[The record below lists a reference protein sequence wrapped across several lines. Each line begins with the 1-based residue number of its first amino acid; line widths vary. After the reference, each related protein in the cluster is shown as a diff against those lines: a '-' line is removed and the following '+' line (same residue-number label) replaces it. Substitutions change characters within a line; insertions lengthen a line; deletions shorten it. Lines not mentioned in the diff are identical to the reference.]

1 MVAPRQEMTSVL
13 RFSLCE
19 TTVIHFSGFSA
30 GTGGLGQ
37 RRVKSNVKF
46 NVIHPKKLP
55 QEMII
60 TFSLI
65 ITSVNNSTQLHNI
78 RYSGND
84 IYSHSLS
91 LLGICIKNKSG
102 HSKKKEKRNKKSI
115 FLNRASQPAEL
126 VSGLGLKWGCPPN
139 SRSALMNVSKK
150 DRKQDQISFFLF
162 FFRQAFPWAIF
173 PGRLHY
179 YSAETSAPSEPYGW
193 SF

>member
-19 TTVIHFSGFSA
+19 TKVIHFSGFSA

-65 ITSVNNSTQLHNI
+65 ITSVNNSKQLHNI
-78 RYSGND
+78 RYSGNG
-84 IYSHSLS
+84 IYSPRLS

-102 HSKKKEKRNKKSI
+102 HSKKKKKEKRK
-115 FLNRASQPAEL
+115 AS
-126 VSGLGLKWGCPPN
+126 
-139 SRSALMNVSKK
+139 
-150 DRKQDQISFFLF
+150 F
-162 FFRQAFPWAIF
+162 
-173 PGRLHY
+173 
-179 YSAETSAPSEPYGW
+179 
-193 SF
+193 